1 MLWRV
6 SATRSFR
13 SARRFCDD
21 SRILWAPGMRQVGDD
36 QCHVRLGGK
45 IRLMCTE
52 PNGYCVVGA
61 RGEVAVANAMRSLA
75 WASEVAQSPLDFKVR
90 WQEEPGDMR
99 SLRFFCDIP
108 ETWTQWKQRW
118 AMVEIPEND
127 KNEKKPLDVTPY
139 TDVTKLSI
147 AISMRHR
154 KYSGAAIKMNPMNDT
169 VLSIVAKAL
178 ASLPHTGREE
188 VAHELSCVIK
198 WPGLKKDSKDLKD
211 SKQIQAGKFI
221 YGHVMW
227 RPTRQDHAERLPS

>member
-108 ETWTQWKQRW
+108 ETWTQWKQR
-118 AMVEIPEND
+118 
-127 KNEKKPLDVTPY
+127 
-139 TDVTKLSI
+139 LSI